1 MTDYLSSSNS
11 PCNYEMAKENRKKS
25 PRKESLVHTL
35 RPSLAAPF
43 TGTLGISRHW
53 QVGIGRPRQGS
64 LLGLPS
70 VIMRHC
76 KTLAQSSTLLSRR
89 VCNPFTQA
97 HHRVSKLKQKMCNEG
112 RSLSRQAPSQYAWR
126 RGTRIKP
133 QKDPGLVPWGSLV
146 ARAVMDTA
154 LIFPLPLSLQG
165 NTAFQRASNQG
176 EPRG

>member
-1 MTDYLSSSNS
+1 MMTDYLSSSNS

-97 HHRVSKLKQKMCNEG
+97 HHRVSKLKQKMCILRKQRGYNSECS
-112 RSLSRQAPSQYAWR
+112 SLVLKTLDEPPRWQLMVNSVGFVISKEDLTSRP
-126 RGTRIKP
+126 GTRL
-133 QKDPGLVPWGSLV
+133 DHS
-146 ARAVMDTA
+146 RAFV
-154 LIFPLPLSLQG
+154 
-165 NTAFQRASNQG
+165 
-176 EPRG
+176 